1 MREMR
6 KGQSNKLSSGIFNLW
21 ASVGVKCRTN
31 VLRGW
36 LAFPLPDPS
45 LSIRLAEGPTYPG
58 LREFISHGQ
67 NRNGQ
72 KIKAREISHN
82 PFSINTQRPQSQIGL
97 VWLPSACFLAFCPG
111 GAVVLLGLFYTRG
124 R

>member
-1 MREMR
+1 MQNERPSWLVGFSTS
-6 KGQSNKLSSGIFNLW
+6 KSQSVHSISGGTNL
-21 ASVGVKCRTN
+21 
-31 VLRGW
+31 
-36 LAFPLPDPS
+36 
-45 LSIRLAEGPTYPG
+45 PG